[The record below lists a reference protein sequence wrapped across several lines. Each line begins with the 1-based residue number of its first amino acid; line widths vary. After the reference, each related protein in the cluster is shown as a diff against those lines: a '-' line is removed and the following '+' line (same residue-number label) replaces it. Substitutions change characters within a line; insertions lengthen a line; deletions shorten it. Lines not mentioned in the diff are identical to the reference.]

1 MKRLTICATIVTML
15 TLSWG
20 SPAFPW
26 ASLTH
31 VFVGQEL
38 AKQSGPLNLDE
49 IYGITAPDVFNY
61 MFTPPFSEY
70 REYLYEQTHFEFM
83 KVWDGV
89 RHGYEKPIAYG
100 FVAHNNEW
108 GADRTAHLSS
118 LTLLPDEGYVITK
131 AKALHEILM
140 QVPEYAALEL
150 PEDVSIEVSHNIVEA
165 AGDVIINRVIPGLG
179 EKLVK
184 STLRP
189 NEIFQKLLAEAY
201 APGLAAFST
210 ETSLTLNEEGA
221 AQVILLSEA
230 GFRSYMATYG
240 WLFQQDEQ
248 TIVQGIISDFESF
261 AVAYLASLG
270 IEGLPSGP
278 YLQMLIGFG
287 LEQAIGLC
295 EHDYMEEVQATIGY
309 VDRGMKAH
317 KINRKTR

>member
-1 MKRLTICATIVTML
+1 MKKLTICSAILTVL

-31 VFVGQEL
+31 VFIGQEL

-49 IYGITAPDVFNY
+49 VYGITAPDAFNY
-61 MFTPPFSEY
+61 MFTPPFSDY
-70 REYLYEQTHFEFM
+70 RDYLYEQTHFEFM

-89 RHGYEKPIAYG
+89 KYGYEKPIVYG

-108 GADRTAHLSS
+108 GADRTAHLRS
-118 LTLLPDEGYVITK
+118 LTLLPNEGYVITK

-140 QVPEYAALEL
+140 QVPDYAVLGL

-165 AGDVIINRVIPGLG
+165 AGDVIMNTAHPGLG
-179 EKLVK
+179 GKLMK

-189 NEIFQKLLAEAY
+189 GEVFQKLLVEAY
-201 APGLAAFST
+201 APGLVAFSAG
-210 ETSLTLNEEGA
+210 TSFPLDYQGA

-248 TIVQGIISDFESF
+248 TIIQGIVSDFESL
-261 AVAYLASLG
+261 ARAYLAALG
-270 IEGLPSGP
+270 SPLPDNIDIKP
-278 YLQMLIGFG
+278 LVEFALY
-287 LEQAIGLC
+287 QAIALC
-295 EHDYMEEVQATIGY
+295 EDDYMAEVQATIHD
-309 VDRGMKAH
+309 VDREMKTH
-317 KINRKTR
+317 KINRKTH